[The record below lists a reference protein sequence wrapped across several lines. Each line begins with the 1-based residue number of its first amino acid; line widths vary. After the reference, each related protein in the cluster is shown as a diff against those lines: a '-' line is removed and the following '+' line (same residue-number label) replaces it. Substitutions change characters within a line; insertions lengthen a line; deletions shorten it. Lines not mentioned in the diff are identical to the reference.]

1 MDISNEEGLRAA
13 METLGG
19 LRAPASEQALA
30 AAEKE
35 IGVEFP
41 DLLRRMYRI
50 SDGLDHEDGLFF
62 PLIAKEEDYGNGLL
76 TQWRD
81 YRENM
86 CVEEDGGAEGYI
98 GTDAYPIGSVF
109 GDADT
114 FVLRT
119 NQPGVF
125 EHYPDDGCLGKR
137 CASVEA
143 WLQSWLK
150 GEEPGDEDE

>member
-1 MDISNEEGLRAA
+1 MDLSTDEGLRAA
-13 METLGG
+13 METLGK
-19 LRAPASEQALA
+19 LRSPASDKALD
-30 AAEKE
+30 AAEQE
-35 IGVEFP
+35 IGTTFP
-41 DLLRRMYRI
+41 PLLRRMYRI
-50 SDGLDHEDGLFF
+50 SDGVDHEEGRFF
-62 PLIAKEEDYGNGLL
+62 PLEAKQQDYGNGLL

-86 CVEEDGGAEGYI
+86 DVEEEEGGFEGYI

-125 EHYPDDGCLGKR
+125 EHYPDDGCLEKR
-137 CASVEA
+137 CDSLEE
-143 WLQSWLK
+143 WLSSWVR
-150 GEEPGDEDE
+150 GEEPGGDD